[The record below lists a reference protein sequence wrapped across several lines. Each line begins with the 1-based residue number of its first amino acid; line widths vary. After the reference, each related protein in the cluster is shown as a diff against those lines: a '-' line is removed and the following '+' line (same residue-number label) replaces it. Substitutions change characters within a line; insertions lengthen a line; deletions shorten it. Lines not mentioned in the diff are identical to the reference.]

1 MRSSLPEYIQ
11 TYSLGSRKAVSDVI
25 VLAKNDVRSASQIA
39 KSLNNMSSLNT
50 YNGLSIR
57 PYSLA
62 SFEAFIDFFRDINL
76 KTIAYYDSMNTIS
89 VAINSYVNVLNS
101 EISKL
106 EKDINQLQ
114 IYVENYG
121 FISGEDDLYNG
132 SFIETF
138 SDDSN
143 SYLRESFQF
152 KHYDKDGL
160 EFLEANLAEVDIVSN
175 TLKSGTAFSSL
186 GITPKIKEY
195 KNNYSQ
201 YISSSSDIYNLF
213 SDSSNKSWNT
223 TIKSPSIITSKNE
236 DFSEINYDYS
246 QISGASASL
255 LFSFENPQKM
265 NCVRVSPN
273 LGVDLQVLQVI
284 LYSSV
289 SPTNSG
295 STGSSVDSSET
306 KIYLLDSPLLID
318 AVKDI
323 SFTETLVKSIKIIF
337 NQPKYTK
344 VSNTSSIYEN
354 QSKVLEYYIDKVRKS
369 RANKHDKLQDIV
381 YSYFTKR
388 NEIAQLSSNPD
399 YIPNY
404 YSYRYPCE
412 ETYSNANA
420 VYEFLSSKNNFVEI
434 DNKKGLKN
442 SSEVTKIVQS
452 IVSYVIGERYRMSP
466 SAYVASKP
474 SAGFVGISSVDFL
487 NPAPLG
493 NIQSPHGFAN
503 QDLDQFIPMPGLREV
518 QKSLTT
524 LDKVNYYEYILS
536 VKSIKFGIIN
546 AVDYKNESNKLIDK
560 SYFISKMINTNGY
573 INNLKI
579 KSDYFIPKNTNST
592 LDLTT
597 TAAIEFDVSLNV
609 NAQVNTDWV
618 PILPNGEKEVEAEK
632 LFPYEGNG
640 LAKFRFPAI
649 RSSLKVYENGRLM
662 SDTRINSSDSDAI
675 TQINIIDYNKS
686 NIYVAK
692 YTVSANYNPNEID
705 FSQKSIQSFS
715 LKTYSDKEGLGEKLS
730 TVGLDNRAEL
740 SFDPYIDYSKFA
752 NHIYSSSAG
761 TIGSSGTSTYSP
773 VAVILE
779 DGSAAIN
786 LTNYLPNKYVK
797 YILPINSDT
806 ETYFIQNGNSLVFS
820 KSCNNF
826 KVYYDYI
833 PESLR
838 YKVVLRNLDPSKQ
851 SSAYV
856 DNIVLKYQQK
866 NTDNFTNKLLK
877 VV

>member
-579 KSDYFIPKNTNST
+579 KSDYFIPKNANST

-740 SFDPYIDYSKFA
+740 SFDPYIDYSKFS

>member
-466 SAYVASKP
+466 SAYIASKP
-474 SAGFVGISSVDFL
+474 SASFVGISSVDFL

-579 KSDYFIPKNTNST
+579 KSDYFIPKNANST

-740 SFDPYIDYSKFA
+740 SFDPYIDYSKFS

-761 TIGSSGTSTYSP
+761 TIGSGGTSTYSP

>member
-546 AVDYKNESNKLIDK
+546 AVDYKNQTNKLIDK

-579 KSDYFIPKNTNST
+579 KSDYFIPKNANST

-649 RSSLKVYENGRLM
+649 RSSLKVYENGILM

-730 TVGLDNRAEL
+730 TVGFDNRAEL

>member
-503 QDLDQFIPMPGLREV
+503 QDLDQFIPMPGLGEV

-579 KSDYFIPKNTNST
+579 KSDYFIPKNANST